1 MRRHREP
8 VYRLSRGH
16 IGDADAA
23 LDVTQQSFIA
33 ACAALG
39 RYDGTRPFRVWMAR
53 IAINKCHDWT
63 RRRAVRR
70 LFSFALP
77 IDAANDV
84 ADDAATPEGLLLDR
98 QQLERTMTAIAALPG
113 SLKEPLILRTI
124 EGLSQAETALVLGI
138 SEKEIG
144 RRVYR
149 ARARTDER

>member
-1 MRRHREP
+1 
-8 VYRLSRGH
+8 
-16 IGDADAA
+16 
-23 LDVTQQSFIA
+23 
-33 ACAALG
+33 
-39 RYDGTRPFRVWMAR
+39 MAR

-98 QQLERTMTAIAALPG
+98 QQLERTMTAIPALPG

-124 EGLSQAETALVLGI
+124 DGMSQSAPAPVLGI
-138 SEKEIG
+138 SHKAVEP
-144 RRVYR
+144 RDVRSR
-149 ARARTDER
+149 PPR